1 MSIEELSKTW
11 TVTLEEDD
19 NGDLILPIPLDLL
32 EMQGWKEGDTLNWS
46 DNTDGTWSLTKAAI
60 DE

>member
-1 MSIEELSKTW
+1 MTTNSANTW